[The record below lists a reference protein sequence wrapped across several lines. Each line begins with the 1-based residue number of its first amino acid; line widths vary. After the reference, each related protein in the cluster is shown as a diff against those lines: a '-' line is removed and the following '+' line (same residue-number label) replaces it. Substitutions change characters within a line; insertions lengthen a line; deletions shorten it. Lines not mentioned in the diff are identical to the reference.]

1 VDDPTMLD
9 GPPILALPS
18 PRKKGHGHDAD
29 PYETLPGAVV
39 MHQTTV
45 KPLAR
50 KPTKED
56 AVSRAA
62 AQHDMKVRAERH
74 TRYLDALVEFAG
86 DQEQA
91 LADVYGLTVEQV
103 RPQRLE
109 LLADVRTGIGSTDL
123 GEILERN
130 ALDLTARVNLLRRH
144 AYSNTPAASLKALD
158 MIADLDDDRSDH
170 GSFESYLRMVK
181 SQKG

>member
-1 VDDPTMLD
+1 
-9 GPPILALPS
+9 
-18 PRKKGHGHDAD
+18 
-29 PYETLPGAVV
+29 
-39 MHQTTV
+39 
-45 KPLAR
+45 
-50 KPTKED
+50 
-56 AVSRAA
+56 
-62 AQHDMKVRAERH
+62 MKVRAERH

-170 GSFESYLRMVK
+170 GSFEAYLRMVK